1 MLNLLYF
8 IIVLSI
14 LIFAHELGHFLVA
27 RLAGVKVITF
37 SLGFGKKLLSFKKGE
52 TEYAVSAIPLG
63 GYVKMLGES
72 TEDVVTEE
80 DAPRSYSNKPP
91 LVRILIA
98 FAGPFFN
105 LLLAVVVFFG
115 IFLTGYPVPSTR
127 PEIGQVMTGEPAYD
141 AGLKSGD
148 IVARIN
154 DRAIN
159 KWSDLQKIISSSDFH
174 PMKFDIDRRGRIIV
188 VWITPKLRDEKNV
201 FGETVGKMTIIGVA
215 PANDIKRESFTGAV
229 SKAVADT
236 CNLTELTVVGVVKLI
251 KGSISAKNVG
261 GPILIFQQAGERAKA
276 GKSSFLFFLALISI
290 NLGIVNLLPVPVL
303 DGGHIFFSVI
313 ELILG
318 RKIPVKAI
326 EVAQRVGVCILVC
339 IMVLATFNDVMRLFH
354 VR

>member
-52 TEYAVSAIPLG
+52 TEYAVSAVPLG

-72 TEDVVTEE
+72 AEDVVTEE
-80 DAPRSYSNKPP
+80 EASRSYSNKPP

-98 FAGPFFN
+98 FSGPFFN
-105 LLLAVVVFFG
+105 ILLALAVFFA
-115 IFLTGYPVPSTR
+115 IFLTGYPTPSTR
-127 PEIGQVMTGEPAYD
+127 TEIGQVMTGEPAYD
-141 AGLKSGD
+141 AGLKPGD
-148 IVARIN
+148 VITRIN
-154 DRAIN
+154 GRGIN
-159 KWSDLQKIISSSDFH
+159 KWSELQKIVSSSDFH
-174 PMKFDIDRRGRIIV
+174 PLKFEIDRQGRLIV
-188 VWITPKLRDEKNV
+188 VWITPKLHDEKNV
-201 FGETVGKMTIIGVA
+201 FGETVGKMMIVGVA
-215 PANDIKRESFTGAV
+215 PANEIKRESVTGAA
-229 SKAVADT
+229 SKAVVDT
-236 CNLTELTVVGVVKLI
+236 YNLTELTIVGIGKLI

-261 GPILIFQQAGERAKA
+261 GPLLIFQQAGERAKA

-303 DGGHIFFSVI
+303 DGGHIFFSAI
-313 ELILG
+313 ELVVR

-326 EVAQRVGVCILVC
+326 DVAQKVGIGILVC